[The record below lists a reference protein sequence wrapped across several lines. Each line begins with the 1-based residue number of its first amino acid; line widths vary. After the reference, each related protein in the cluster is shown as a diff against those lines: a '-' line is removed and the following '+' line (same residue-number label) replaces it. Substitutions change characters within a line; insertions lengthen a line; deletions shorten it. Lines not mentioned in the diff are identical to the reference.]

1 MGRALDGFA
10 EHPRPERLEFIQI
23 RRRGEELVFCDIAI
37 MSKLA
42 AHAQRFAHLFRHFL
56 GGRNEQHI
64 VTDNAAD
71 KRFKHGVMRAAKHER
86 VDFATTQ
93 RFKIVAGDFLE
104 RRANVN
110 LARKAR
116 EVFDGA
122 SRHAN
127 SLLDDVDE
135 LRRSRGKHRDA
146 RVDIANSLRI
156 AARFNRALRGDDA
169 HAAVFRRRRERQ
181 E

>member
-1 MGRALDGFA
+1 MGSLNTS
-10 EHPRPERLEFIQI
+10 RPERLEFIQI
-23 RRRGEELVFCDIAI
+23 RRRGEELVFAI
-37 MSKLA
+37 LPSWA
-42 AHAQRFAHLFRHFL
+42 SSPHAQRFAHLFRHFL

-64 VTDNAAD
+64 VADNAAD

-110 LARKAR
+110 LALAR
-116 EVFDGA
+116 LVRSSMGPLDM
-122 SRHAN
+122 RIP
-127 SLLDDVDE
+127 LLDDVDE
-135 LRRSRGKHRDA
+135 LRRSSRKHRDA

-156 AARFNRALRGDDA
+156 AARFNRCPSWR
-169 HAAVFRRRRERQ
+169 
-181 E
+181 